1 MKVLIFDREIETLNF
16 LSEIFNE
23 SDCEVSLAENGSRF
37 MNFILSETFC
47 EFDAVI
53 ICRKELKHYGIDEEY
68 LLKKSSKPLLIC
80 SYLHSIGHCITDSK
94 IAFPNRIDKSKAHLK
109 EELKKIIYKC
119 ENETLLN
126 KDFVE
131 SLPKKSAILLKHLL
145 LHKEE
150 GLSDKEIAELFWG
163 DNYRLKMNCIYN
175 HVYNLRKSLQSKF
188 KGTYI
193 IYKVANRY
201 KIIEYKKGA

>member
-23 SDCEVSLAENGSRF
+23 SGCEVSLAENGSRF
-37 MNFILSETFC
+37 MNFILGESFC
-47 EFDAVI
+47 KFDAVI

-80 SYLHSIGHCITDSK
+80 SYLHSIGHCIKEIK
-94 IAFPNRIDKSKAHLK
+94 IAFADRIDKSKAHLE
-109 EELKKIIYKC
+109 EELKSIIYKC

-145 LHKEE
+145 LHKKE

-175 HVYNLRKSLQSKF
+175 HVYNLRKSLKSKF
-188 KGTYI
+188 EDAYI

-201 KIIEYKKGA
+201 KIIESKKGA